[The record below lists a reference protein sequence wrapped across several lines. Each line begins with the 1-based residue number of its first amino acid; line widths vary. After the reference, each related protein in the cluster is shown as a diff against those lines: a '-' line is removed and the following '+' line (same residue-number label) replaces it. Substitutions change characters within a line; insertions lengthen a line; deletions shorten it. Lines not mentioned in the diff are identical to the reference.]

1 MEHPNMTAVDP
12 ETLRELMEGWIPFN
26 KFLGMKVVE
35 IRKSFAR
42 IELPFREEFIGDP
55 MRRALHGGV
64 LSTLADTAGGL
75 AVWSELPDD
84 RGRVSTIDL
93 RVDYLRPGKPELIAA
108 EAQIVR
114 MGNRVGVAD
123 VRLFHPSAPSETV
136 ATGKGVYNIFLAKA

>member
-1 MEHPNMTAVDP
+1 MTAVDP

-55 MRRALHGGV
+55 VRRALHGGV

-114 MGNRVGVAD
+114 QGNRVGVAD
-123 VRLFHPSAPSETV
+123 VRLFHPSAPTETV
-136 ATGKGVYNIFLAKA
+136 ATGKGVYNIFLAKT